1 MKNSVKLYY
10 ILLFVFI
17 GLVLLSQNSFSQ
29 TTTITCPDGD
39 LYTCYVN
46 GTIKVYKGIGTSTV
60 VIQ

>member
-1 MKNSVKLYY
+1 MKSSIKFHIITGFALV
-10 ILLFVFI
+10 VF
-17 GLVLLSQNSFSQ
+17 VLLSQNVFSQ

-46 GTIKVYKGIGTSTV
+46 GTIKVYKGIGKSTV

>member
-1 MKNSVKLYY
+1 MKSSVKFY
-10 ILLFVFI
+10 IITGFVI
-17 GLVLLSQNSFSQ
+17 VVSVLLSQNLFSQ

-46 GTIKVYKGIGTSTV
+46 GSIKVYKGIGKSTV